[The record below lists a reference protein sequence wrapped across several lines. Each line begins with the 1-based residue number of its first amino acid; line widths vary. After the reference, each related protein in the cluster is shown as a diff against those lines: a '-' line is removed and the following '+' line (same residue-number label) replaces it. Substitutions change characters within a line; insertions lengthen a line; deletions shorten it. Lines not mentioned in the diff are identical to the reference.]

1 MIVSKNDIHHNIMK
15 TGLRKYS
22 LILKELK
29 VTFPKLTEYEMLT
42 LAVQIE
48 RNEILENG
56 LAVSRD
62 DHTSSGIEAIVNAV
76 KDLENRT

>member
-1 MIVSKNDIHHNIMK
+1 
-15 TGLRKYS
+15 
-22 LILKELK
+22 
-29 VTFPKLTEYEMLT
+29 MLT

-56 LAVSRD
+56 LSVSRD

-76 KDLENRT
+76 KDLEIRT